1 MDVAATA
8 IDHATLGAAPWGR
21 NGWGVALLMRD
32 VSGELV
38 PVGDDAV
45 PEAQHVGLL
54 DALASLCA
62 TTWGWH
68 DELGLL
74 PHRLRWEWFGPS
86 QLAGE
91 AMLGYPERV
100 PEIAVEGWERFAAR
114 VPAATVEL
122 IDALRADAE
131 PLSTAVRATPQ
142 CFIHGDWK
150 FSNLGTAPDGRT
162 VLLDWAYPG
171 EGPAC
176 HELVWYLALNRSRLP
191 VGHSKETTI
200 GEFRD
205 ALERH
210 GVDTAGWWERQLGL
224 CLLGGL
230 VLFGWEKAWGDDD
243 ELQLVVR
250 RRHRRRPLVVMSV
263 TAQGAAFVSDRHERR
278 PAARLHGDRRTLAN
292 RPGPHLRPHGGGA
305 RRPRPTPVGCRGGGR
320 RGRRHRSRI
329 ASGDGRRG
337 RGRDRRRR
345 RLRHARRRLTA
356 APTGGRR
363 RRHPPA
369 GAHSECRRRAGGVL
383 VQPPRRSGRR
393 FRRGGQGGAA
403 GGSHRRQHLRRR
415 RPPPGEGDRRRG
427 TRRARLVDPG
437 LVRRLAGPGRCV
449 RHAGGV
455 PAGGGRGRARRHG
468 RSGGGAVSRARS
480 GRPGGVAP
488 RDGAPRPVRAPPLR
502 RGPAAG
508 CSTGRPNA
516 CGPSHRCGGRSS

>member
-1 MDVAATA
+1 MSAMTAPSTGGPERTVELVARPLAASVDELLAGARRQSFQPAETRSSSQFEQVEVDGERCVVKYVHPDHDFTMRVSGDIGCRPRRAWEAGLMDVAATA
-8 IDHATLGAAPWGR
+8 IDHATIGAAPWGR

-54 DALASLCA
+54 DALAALCA
-62 TTWGWH
+62 TTWGWR

-114 VPAATVEL
+114 APAATVEL

-131 PLSTAVRATPQ
+131 PLSTAVRTTPQ

-150 FSNLGTAPDGRT
+150 FSNLGTAADGRT

-243 ELQLVVR
+243 ELRWWCDVA
-250 RRHRRRPLVVMSV
+250 
-263 TAQGAAFVSDRHERR
+263 TE
-278 PAARLHGDRRTLAN
+278 
-292 RPGPHLRPHGGGA
+292 GA
-305 RRPRPTPVGCRGGGR
+305 RW
-320 RGRRHRSRI
+320 
-329 ASGDGRRG
+329 
-337 RGRDRRRR
+337 
-345 RLRHARRRLTA
+345 L
-356 APTGGRR
+356 
-363 RRHPPA
+363 
-369 GAHSECRRRAGGVL
+369 
-383 VQPPRRSGRR
+383 
-393 FRRGGQGGAA
+393 
-403 GGSHRRQHLRRR
+403 
-415 RPPPGEGDRRRG
+415 
-427 TRRARLVDPG
+427 
-437 LVRRLAGPGRCV
+437 
-449 RHAGGV
+449 
-455 PAGGGRGRARRHG
+455 
-468 RSGGGAVSRARS
+468 
-480 GRPGGVAP
+480 
-488 RDGAPRPVRAPPLR
+488 
-502 RGPAAG
+502 
-508 CSTGRPNA
+508 
-516 CGPSHRCGGRSS
+516 